1 MKKIILIIS
10 AIIVVTIV
18 YTSIGYYNDI
28 KTNEKIKQNLTSN
41 VSKAQEYQD
50 FFTKSYFEQSNKIVL
65 TQENINNEL
74 NKSVEN
80 KNYIIGENGN
90 LSKESVKEYFKNN
103 NIKLTTKLYLENLL
117 EISLETILDEN
128 NNIKI
133 RYYSIKTNEK
143 TEIVDTNIELSE
155 KDKAFDLNEKSLNQ
169 IIGYIKLDI
178 SNLDEDFKKIIQEYA
193 NIHNQQLILDENI
206 MQVYIRTLTNEL

>member
-10 AIIVVTIV
+10 AIIVVTII

-133 RYYSIKTNEK
+133 RYYSIRTNEK